1 VVDPT
6 RLVQTAFL
14 RAESI
19 ARRNGATLVVYC
31 CIADGKGES
40 PSQSITE
47 RVDIVRDA
55 IERLVASSGVEKT
68 EIRVEWSADW
78 RRTLVDAAVGSGC
91 DLIIK
96 QASRHSLVGRVF
108 SATAD
113 WMLLRDARQPVLLVM
128 ERAVSATRRVLAAI
142 KLKPDDRDQEALNE
156 RIVELSHYLADAVGF
171 EMHAATAF
179 KGDEVYFD
187 RQRFADFCRLPRKN
201 VHAIAGAGHVAI
213 AKAAAEVGADTIV
226 IGNPENSE
234 TAQRLID
241 HANSDII
248 VLPPVA

>member
-1 VVDPT
+1 MSSSQKRFSKIFVVIDPT

-113 WMLLRDARQPVLLVM
+113 WMLLRDARQPGLLVM

-142 KLKPDDRDQEALNE
+142 KLKLDDRDQ
-156 RIVELSHYLADAVGF
+156 
-171 EMHAATAF
+171 
-179 KGDEVYFD
+179 
-187 RQRFADFCRLPRKN
+187 
-201 VHAIAGAGHVAI
+201 
-213 AKAAAEVGADTIV
+213 
-226 IGNPENSE
+226 
-234 TAQRLID
+234 
-241 HANSDII
+241 
-248 VLPPVA
+248 